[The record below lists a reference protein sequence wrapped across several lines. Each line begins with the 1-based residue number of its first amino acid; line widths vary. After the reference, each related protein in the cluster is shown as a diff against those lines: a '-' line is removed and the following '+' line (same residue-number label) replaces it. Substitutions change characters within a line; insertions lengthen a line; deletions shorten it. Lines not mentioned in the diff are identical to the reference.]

1 MKKSLFAIAVCAVLV
16 ASASA
21 QQAQQARPAQ
31 AAPAVRPVLTYP
43 TSAGNVKITPVAHAS
58 LVIEAGGK
66 VIYVDPAPPASFT
79 GLPPA
84 DLILVTDIH
93 GDHMNA
99 AMIASVSKAGTQ
111 IFAPPAVVQ
120 TVTTAMPIANG
131 ETKTWDRFTIEAIP
145 AYNLTRGPQP
155 GQLFHTKGRGNGYV
169 ITYGGAR
176 FYMSGDTESIPEMRA
191 LKNIDMA
198 FVCMNLPYT
207 MTPEEAAEAVK
218 AFKPKIVVP
227 YHYRGT
233 DLGLFTKAL
242 QGAGVDVRTFDWYP
256 GA

>member
-1 MKKSLFAIAVCAVLV
+1 MRKFLFAIAICAVPA
-16 ASASA
+16 ASVWA
-21 QQAQQARPAQ
+21 QQAQPAQ
-31 AAPAVRPVLTYP
+31 AALRALTYP
-43 TSAGNVKITPVAHAS
+43 TSAGNVKLTPVAHAS

-66 VIYVDPAPPASFT
+66 VIYVDPAPPGNFA

-99 AMIASVSKAGTQ
+99 ATITAVSKAGTQ
-111 IFAPPAVVQ
+111 VFAPPAVVQ
-120 TVTTAMPIANG
+120 TVTTASPVANG
-131 ETKTWDRFTIEAIP
+131 ETKTWDRFTIEAVP

-169 ITYGGAR
+169 LTFGGAR
-176 FYMSGDTESIPEMRA
+176 FYFSGDTEAVPEMRA
-191 LKNIDMA
+191 LRNIDVA

-207 MTPEEAAEAVK
+207 MTAEEAADAVK

-227 YHYRGT
+227 YHHRGT
-233 DLGLFTKAL
+233 DLALFMKGL
-242 QGAGVDVRTFDWYP
+242 QGTGQDVRYLDWYP
-256 GA
+256 GS